1 MKDLLGNDVAPAP
14 RQGDLLAG
22 PCGLGVE
29 AIYRTVGGVEYV
41 QTPSG
46 YYVRA
51 DGTGPLLTDL
61 PSVEAENPKKISNGC
76 QTPTGQSL
84 RQELK

>member
-14 RQGDLLAG
+14 QQGDLLAG

-29 AIYRTVGGVEYV
+29 AVYRTVGGVEYV

-61 PSVEAENPKKISNGC
+61 PSVEAGNPKKISTGC
-76 QTPTGQSL
+76 QTPTG
-84 RQELK
+84 